1 MVIYTVSKYSWTFL
15 GNKQLA
21 KYASVTKSSLP
32 NLKAIV
38 VWDEAELDKEIVAK
52 CAIEVYL
59 W

>member
-1 MVIYTVSKYSWTFL
+1 MYSNILELFL

-38 VWDEAELDKEIVAK
+38 VWDEEELDKDIVAK
-52 CAIEVYL
+52 CAIKVYL